1 MANMWLG
8 LPYVFD
14 LKGVVSNFV
23 ACVDINQYTAYHIA
37 SVFDN
42 DVHRARQSYIAKL
55 KDH

>member
-23 ACVDINQYTAYHIA
+23 ACVDINQYIA

-42 DVHRARQSYIAKL
+42 DVHRARDSPIL
-55 KDH
+55 LN